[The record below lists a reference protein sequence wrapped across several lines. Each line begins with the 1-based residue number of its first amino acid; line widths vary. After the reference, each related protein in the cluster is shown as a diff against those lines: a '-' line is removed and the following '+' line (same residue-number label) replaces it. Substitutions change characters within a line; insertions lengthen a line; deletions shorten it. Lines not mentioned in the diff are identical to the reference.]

1 MGWFMSTTETPS
13 RILLKDRA
21 YAALKDLILQEV
33 FPPGSFLSER
43 QLAARLEMSK
53 TPIRAA
59 LERLESEGLVSV
71 SPQQGILVRDISVH
85 EVVDIFDVR
94 IALERF
100 ALERLAGNLSV
111 EQQEQVIHNLRAQKV
126 ALDKGD
132 VPVFTDLDADFH
144 LMLCGFLGNREVV
157 QMMRRL
163 RDRLYRIALQ
173 VLRHDVDRIR
183 TSYEE
188 HQQIFDMLVA
198 NDGVQASDLVRA
210 HLTYGKQVLISR

>member
-1 MGWFMSTTETPS
+1 MPAVIDSP
-13 RILLKDRA
+13 RVLLKDRA
-21 YAALKDLILQEV
+21 YEALKVLILQEV

-43 QLAARLEMSK
+43 QLVVRLEMSK

-71 SPQQGILVRDISVH
+71 SPQQGILVREISVH

-100 ALERLAGNLSV
+100 AIQRLAGVLSAEQQAQVEQNLS
-111 EQQEQVIHNLRAQKV
+111 EQKQ
-126 ALDKGD
+126 ALIQGD
-132 VPVFTDLDADFH
+132 VPVFTELDADFH
-144 LMLCGFLGNREVV
+144 MMLCGFLGNREVV
-157 QMMRRL
+157 HVMRRL

-173 VLRHDVDRIR
+173 VLRHDVNRIR

-188 HQQIFDMLVA
+188 HREIFDMLVA
-198 NDGVQASDLVRA
+198 RDGARAADLIDA
-210 HLTYGKQVLISR
+210 HLAYGKQVLISR

>member
-1 MGWFMSTTETPS
+1 MRSTMESP
-13 RILLKDRA
+13 RVLLKDRA
-21 YAALKDLILQEV
+21 YEALKELILQEV
-33 FPPGSFLSER
+33 YPSGSFLSER

-71 SPQQGILVRDISVH
+71 SPQQGILVREISVH

-100 ALERLAGNLSV
+100 ALQRLAGTLS
-111 EQQEQVIHNLRAQKV
+111 ERQQNEVAQNLRAQKV
-126 ALDKGD
+126 ALQNGD
-132 VPVFTDLDADFH
+132 VPMFTELDANFH

-157 QMMRRL
+157 QVMRRL

-188 HQQIFDMLVA
+188 HTEIFDMLVT
-198 NDGVQASDLVRA
+198 NDGARAADLIDA
-210 HLTYGKQVLISR
+210 HLAYGKQVLISR

>member
-1 MGWFMSTTETPS
+1 MASTADTP
-13 RILLKDRA
+13 RVLLKDRA
-21 YAALKDLILQEV
+21 YESLKELILQEV

-43 QLAARLEMSK
+43 QLAVRLEMSK

-100 ALERLAGNLSV
+100 ALQRLAGNLSV
-111 EQQEQVIHNLRAQKV
+111 DQQAQVEKNLEAQHQ
-126 ALDKGD
+126 ALQVGD
-132 VPVFTDLDADFH
+132 VRVFTQLDADFH
-144 LMLCGFLGNREVV
+144 LMLCGFWGNREVV
-157 QMMRRL
+157 HVMRRL

-173 VLRHDVDRIR
+173 VLLHDVDRIR

-188 HQQIFDMLVA
+188 HREIFERLVQGDGEWVA
-198 NDGVQASDLVRA
+198 NLIDA
-210 HLTYGKQVLISR
+210 HLAYGKQVLISR

>member
-1 MGWFMSTTETPS
+1 MYFMASIVDTP

-21 YAALKDLILQEV
+21 YEALKELILQEV

-59 LERLESEGLVSV
+59 LERLENEGLVSV
-71 SPQQGILVRDISVH
+71 SPQQGILVRETSVH

-100 ALERLAGNLSV
+100 AMHRLAGTLSV
-111 EQQEQVIHNLRAQKV
+111 AQQVQVKENLGAQKK
-126 ALDKGD
+126 ALEDGD
-132 VPVFTDLDADFH
+132 VPVFTELDADFH

-157 QMMRRL
+157 QVMRRL

-173 VLRHDVDRIR
+173 VLLHDVGRIR
-183 TSYEE
+183 SSYDE
-188 HQQIFDMLVA
+188 HKEILDMLMTG
-198 NDGVQASDLVRA
+198 DGVSAADLVES
-210 HLTYGKQVLISR
+210 HLVYGKQVLISR

>member
-1 MGWFMSTTETPS
+1 MASTVETP

-21 YAALKDLILQEV
+21 YEALKELILQEV

-43 QLAARLEMSK
+43 QLATRLEMSK

-59 LERLESEGLVSV
+59 LERLETEGLVSV
-71 SPQQGILVRDISVH
+71 SPQQGILVRETSVH

-100 ALERLAGNLSV
+100 AMHRIAGMLSPAQQLQVQENLD
-111 EQQEQVIHNLRAQKV
+111 AQKK
-126 ALDKGD
+126 ALEEGD
-132 VPVFTDLDADFH
+132 VPVFTELDADFH

-157 QMMRRL
+157 QVMRRL

-173 VLRHDVDRIR
+173 VLLHDVGRIR
-183 TSYEE
+183 SSYDE
-188 HQQIFDMLVA
+188 HKKILDMLIQG
-198 NDGVQASDLVRA
+198 DGVSAADLVES
-210 HLTYGKQVLISR
+210 HLVYGKQVLISR

>member
-1 MGWFMSTTETPS
+1 MSTIMESP
-13 RILLKDRA
+13 RVLLKDRA
-21 YAALKDLILQEV
+21 YEALKDLILQEV

-71 SPQQGILVRDISVH
+71 SPQQGILVREISVH

-100 ALERLAGNLSV
+100 ALQKLAGTLSV
-111 EQQEQVIHNLRAQKV
+111 AQQNDVAKNLNAQQVAFQN
-126 ALDKGD
+126 GD
-132 VPVFTDLDADFH
+132 VPVFTELDADFH

-157 QMMRRL
+157 HVMRRL

-188 HQQIFDMLVA
+188 HQQIFEMLVA
-198 NDGVQASDLVRA
+198 NDGARVADLVEA
-210 HLTYGKQVLISR
+210 HLAYGKQVLISR